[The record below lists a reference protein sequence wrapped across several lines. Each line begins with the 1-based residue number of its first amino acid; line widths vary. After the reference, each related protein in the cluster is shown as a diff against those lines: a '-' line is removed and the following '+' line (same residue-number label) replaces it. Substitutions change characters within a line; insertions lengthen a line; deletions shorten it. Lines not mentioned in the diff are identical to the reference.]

1 MWRHYWDFGV
11 FEIKQRLPN
20 NGFFV
25 CIKVQNKSLEEK
37 KINFFSNSFFQEW
50 FFGKVKINW

>member
-25 CIKVQNKSLEEK
+25 CIKVQNKSLQEK
-37 KINFFSNSFFQEW
+37 KLTFFLTVFFQEW
-50 FFGKVKINW
+50 FFGKVKIN